1 MQRPMPR
8 NVLTSMRAI
17 LFDDIFARMAEK
29 ETEGSAK
36 AGNLSQQISA
46 PKAGQ
51 HGLNFPGLPQ

>member
-1 MQRPMPR
+1 
-8 NVLTSMRAI
+8 MRAI